1 MGICIA
7 AVIVYAWMPS
17 SVWSMPLQS
26 SDAPAH
32 YYFIEKLSEQGL
44 GAAMHLWPHG
54 GFYPPLFHM
63 LASSIAAVASLFG
76 AHISVYAAFST
87 AWLISSGMLFPLG
100 MLLLASYFLHDLDL
114 PIVARAALAII
125 VPVLSVSSACHPYTL
140 LDAGPLIAYGFAT
153 SLLPYLMYA
162 SLRLI
167 DAIMANPFNIKS
179 LVIQLCVTAA
189 TGLVLMLA
197 HPRIAFTYALLIL
210 PFIVLRL
217 PWKFIIS
224 AFAVIV
230 CGGGAFAA
238 FMLITFKSERYL
250 HPETWFHSHQP
261 SKTLGQALLFV
272 FQDGLEGWVG
282 IVCCALLLICA
293 AASVA
298 LTKQSARRNAIALI
312 IALLLVALV
321 YVLTVTFVGAL
332 PNIISAP
339 WYRDENRIMTMI
351 PLAIVP
357 LLTYGIGTL
366 LAGASQT
373 LREAASSA
381 DHWAQS
387 ARARIIIGLA
397 ALCIALVAVTI
408 SAQYVNPAR
417 ETVAAHVL
425 EKTTIAES
433 NGSEIR
439 QLTQEKLTVLKSAVT
454 RTGTDATIISDPMNG
469 SMYATSLYDATMLYP
484 IMNPQ
489 SSGQGHIFADVEQA
503 FASGDSQRL
512 LTTVCPINPKEPEY
526 FLAMGGQADS
536 LQSFPYKAQYDTFH
550 DAATINGYVS
560 NGTLTKVKD
569 YSSVGADTKD
579 WALYQ
584 FNCGD

>member
-1 MGICIA
+1 
-7 AVIVYAWMPS
+7 MPN

-54 GFYPPLFHM
+54 GFYPPLFHI

-76 AHISVYAAFST
+76 AHISVYAAFSA
-87 AWLISSGMLFPLG
+87 AWLISSGILFPLG
-100 MLLLASYFLHDLDL
+100 MLLLASYVLHDLEL
-114 PIVARAALAII
+114 PIAARVALTII

-167 DAIMANPFNIKS
+167 DAIMVKPFHVRN

-197 HPRIAFTYALLIL
+197 HPRIAFTYALFML
-210 PFIVLRL
+210 PFIILRL
-217 PWKFIIS
+217 PWKFIVS
-224 AFAVIV
+224 AFAVIM
-230 CGGGAFAA
+230 CAGGAFAA

-261 SKTLGQALLFV
+261 SKTLSQALLFV
-272 FQDGLEGWVG
+272 FQNGLDGMVG
-282 IVCCALLLICA
+282 IVFCALLLICA

-339 WYRDENRIMTMI
+339 WYRDENRIVTMI

-357 LLTYGIGTL
+357 LIIYGIGTL
-366 LAGASQT
+366 LACATQT
-373 LREAASSA
+373 LRASTA
-381 DHWAQS
+381 YVNHWAQS

-397 ALCIALVAVTI
+397 ALCSIALVAVTI

-417 ETVAAHVL
+417 ETVATHVL
-425 EKTTIAES
+425 EKTTVAGS
-433 NGSEIR
+433 DGSEIK
-439 QLTQEKLTVLKSAVT
+439 QLTEEKLTVLKNVVT

-489 SSGQGHIFADVEQA
+489 SSGKGHIFADVEQA

-526 FLAMGGQADS
+526 FLTMGGQADS

-550 DAATINGYVS
+550 DAATINGYVN

-569 YSSVGADTKD
+569 YSSVGSDTKD